1 MPDWPW
7 LRLLSVMVFC
17 MLLIGVACR
26 RRRRLHMR
34 LMISAIAIDVGLVL
48 YLEIARGVIE
58 SIPKRPMTPLLFV
71 HILLS
76 VSVLVMYGIQV
87 YTGIKNARGERS
99 ARHASMMPWLLVT
112 RFGNLVTS
120 FFVT

>member
-17 MLLIGVACR
+17 MLVIGVACR
-26 RRRRLHMR
+26 RRRRWHMR
-34 LMISAIAIDVGLVL
+34 LMISAITIDLGLVL

-58 SIPKRPMTPLLFV
+58 SIPKRAMTPLLFV

-76 VSVLVMYGIQV
+76 VSVLVMYGVQV
-87 YTGIKNARGERS
+87 YGGIHNARGRRS
-99 ARHASMMPWLLVT
+99 VVHRKMMPWLLLT

>member
-7 LRLLSVMVFC
+7 IRVLSVTVFC

-26 RRRRLHMR
+26 RRKRLHMS
-34 LMISAIAIDVGLVL
+34 LMISAITIDLGIVL
-48 YLEIARGVIE
+48 YLEIARGVVE
-58 SIPKRPMTPLLFV
+58 SIPKRPMTSLLFV

-76 VSVLVMYGIQV
+76 VTVIVMYGVQV
-87 YTGIKNARGERS
+87 YGGIQNARGNRS
-99 ARHASMMPWLLVT
+99 VAHRKLMPWLLLI

-120 FFVT
+120 FFVV